1 MSEAINLKNL
11 SKPKKRVVAKVL
23 EDDDW
28 SYEKI
33 GRVLGVSNSTAKV
46 YAERYKE
53 IEAPENLRE
62 FEVKFRAYAKTKEF
76 EGYNMILDRMLDLIP
91 KERRLDQL
99 VRAGEFLSGKKEQSQ
114 NNVQVNNFIPLLG
127 GDAAK
132 SVIRE
137 NPGNREDTETPQE
150 D

>member
-1 MSEAINLKNL
+1 MSEPINLKNL
-11 SKPKKRVVAKVL
+11 SKPKKEIVAKVL
-23 EDDDW
+23 QEDKW
-28 SYEKI
+28 TYGKI
-33 GRVLGVSNSTAKV
+33 GRVLGVSDTTAMR

-53 IEAPENLRE
+53 VDTPEKLKQ
-62 FEVKFRAYAKTKEF
+62 FEEVFRAYAKTKEF

-114 NNVQVNNFIPLLG
+114 TNVQVNNFIPLLG
-127 GDAAK
+127 GDSAK
-132 SVIRE
+132 DVPTDNS
-137 NPGNREDTETPQE
+137 NREDTQTQQE